1 MEINEIIILVIV
13 AICLV
18 GIAGLVFYLIV
29 GRREEKISQKMQDN
43 YERMNKEMVI
53 ADQAVQDLT
62 VNKINKLNES
72 LKNVAGSVQ
81 NVTNNGGD
89 TTITG
94 DLCINNL
101 CFGSTSGD
109 HTRVN
114 LDELPGMTKKF
125 LQNFA
130 GVQSSVSTS
139 DLMIVKNELERQ
151 IAAVKSEL

>member
-1 MEINEIIILVIV
+1 MII
-13 AICLV
+13 
-18 GIAGLVFYLIV
+18 
-29 GRREEKISQKMQDN
+29 GRRENTMQQKMQDN
-43 YERMNKEMVI
+43 YERLNKEMVI

-62 VNKINKLNES
+62 VNRINKVNES
-72 LKNVAGSVQ
+72 LMNVAGSVQ
-81 NVTNNGGD
+81 NISNTGGD

-101 CFGSTSGD
+101 CFGSTGGS

-114 LDELPGMTKKF
+114 LDALPGMTTKL

-139 DLMIVKNELERQ
+139 DLMIVKNELERK
-151 IAAVKSEL
+151 IAAVQSEL